1 MINGKVFF
9 VGKNVKIRLININDY
24 KDLKKWDPEGSNSFN
39 YFPNSDFLN
48 EIKDKRWIENKIKD
62 KNGLYFVI
70 LKLDTSEAIGITILE
85 NIDLKN
91 KNACWGIY
99 IAYPEYRKLI
109 YSLQPS
115 FLIIDYAFSKLKL
128 NKLYGNS
135 LPTNKRGRKFHKL
148 LGFSEEAIFNK
159 QILVNEVY
167 QDLIWIS
174 MLSKNWTSKR
184 GELLKLI
191 NSC

>member
-1 MINGKVFF
+1 MNRKLFF

-24 KDLKKWDPEGSNSFN
+24 KDLKRWDPEGSNSFN

-70 LKLDTSEAIGITILE
+70 LKLDTSEVIGITILE